1 MAKNIIDKIWDAHV
15 VKQIPDFPDILYI
28 DRMLMH
34 EVTSAQAFDRIRE
47 LNIPINNP
55 KSIIATVDH
64 SISTSPI
71 NRLEM
76 KDKVAQA
83 QVEKLR
89 SNVKEF
95 GIDFYDFESQH
106 QGIVHV
112 IGPELGFTLP
122 GTTLVCGDSHTS
134 THGAFGA
141 LAFGVGTSEVGHVLA
156 TNCIL
161 QYRPKTMKVEFVGK
175 PSKSATAKDII
186 MKLIANIGIGGAGGY
201 VIEYVGQAIKDMT
214 MEERMTLCNMSIE
227 CGARAGLVSPDEKTF
242 SYLKGKKYA
251 PQGNDFDKSVEYWNS
266 FISDENAHYDKTI
279 KVDIEG
285 LEPMVTWGINPQHA
299 ISISAKI
306 PSLKDIPTHQHKLA
320 QQAYDYTKFNAND
333 DILGKEIQWAFVGSC
348 TNGRIED
355 MRAVA
360 NVLKGRKVAKNVTM
374 YIVPGSEQV
383 RNIAITEGL
392 DKIFADAG
400 AEFRMP
406 GCSMCLAM
414 NDDKVPEGQRCISTS
429 NRNFIGR
436 QGKGSITHLASP
448 QTVAAS
454 AVMGKICSVDK
465 LDKEL

>member
-47 LNIPINNP
+47 LNISINNP

-95 GIDFYDFESQH
+95 DIDFYDFESQH

-122 GTTLVCGDSHTS
+122 ASTLVCGDSHTS

-161 QYRPKTMKVEFVGK
+161 QYRPKTMKVEFIGK
-175 PSKSATAKDII
+175 SSEQATAKDII

-201 VIEYVGQAIKDMT
+201 VIEYVGQAIKDMS

-242 SYLKGKKYA
+242 DYLKGKKYA
-251 PQGNDFDKSVEYWNS
+251 PQGNNFDKAIEYWNS
-266 FISDENAHYDKTI
+266 FISDENAYYDKTI

-320 QQAYDYTKFNAND
+320 QQAYDYTKFNADEN
-333 DILGKEIQWAFVGSC
+333 IFGKEIQWAFVGSC

-360 NVLKGRKVAKNVTM
+360 KVLKGKKVADNVTM

-383 RNIAITEGL
+383 RNIAISEGL
-392 DKIFADAG
+392 DKVFADAG

-454 AVMGKICSVDK
+454 AIMGKICSVDK
-465 LDKEL
+465 LNKEL